1 MVIKSTENT
10 RNVIES
16 PREGD
21 WAGFRINFPQMR
33 GQRSKLTSPPLLI
46 LTLSAKVHYLIVLR
60 GVAAA
65 WPPEEL
71 RQVKRGSPL
80 NAIGTGVSKL
90 RGHNDM
96 MFTQIDL
103 DENNNGKRSK

>member
-1 MVIKSTENT
+1 MKSAVQGCHKSYQGDQIYGKHTEGYRIT
-10 RNVIES
+10 

-80 NAIGTGVSKL
+80 NANGTGVS
-90 RGHNDM
+90 
-96 MFTQIDL
+96 
-103 DENNNGKRSK
+103 

>member
-1 MVIKSTENT
+1 M
-10 RNVIES
+10 
-16 PREGD
+16 
-21 WAGFRINFPQMR
+21 
-33 GQRSKLTSPPLLI
+33 
-46 LTLSAKVHYLIVLR
+46 
-60 GVAAA
+60 AAA

-90 RGHNDM
+90 REAIRTDM

-103 DENNNGKRSK
+103 DENINGKRSKQNLKSSTSLLLFSASLAKREVEMVVTLATLTSYTAENPGGGGLAPLLPDPEIVYN

>member
-1 MVIKSTENT
+1 MS
-10 RNVIES
+10 
-16 PREGD
+16 
-21 WAGFRINFPQMR
+21 
-33 GQRSKLTSPPLLI
+33 GQGSKLTSLPLLI

-60 GVAAA
+60 VAAA